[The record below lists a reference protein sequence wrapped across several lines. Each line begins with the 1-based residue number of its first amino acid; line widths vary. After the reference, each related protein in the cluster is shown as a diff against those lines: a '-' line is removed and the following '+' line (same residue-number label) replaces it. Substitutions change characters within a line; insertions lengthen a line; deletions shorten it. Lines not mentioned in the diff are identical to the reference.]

1 MNYEQIQYLT
11 ESKKSFLCV
20 GLDTDLSKLPTSLPK
35 NAEGMLQFNKA
46 IIEATL
52 PFAVAYKINTAFY
65 EALGAEG
72 WNVMEKTLKFLPK
85 NIFKIADAKRGDI
98 GNTSK
103 LYAKAFFENLNFDA
117 ITVSPYMGEDSV
129 KPFLEY
135 ENKWTILLALTS
147 NLGSQDFEMQ
157 KLANGHFL
165 YEEVLQKSQ
174 QWATHKQMMYVVGAT
189 QAEKLQEIRKIVPN
203 HFLLI
208 PGIGSQG
215 GDLQK
220 VIEYGKT
227 KFGGLLINVSRDILY
242 ASQDN
247 DFAEKAYL
255 KAEFWQKQM

>member
-189 QAEKLQEIRKIVPN
+189 QAERLQEIRKIVPN